1 MTNSQRIIVNTAAQ
15 YIRTLINTFLALF
28 STRFVLA
35 ALGQTDFGVYFLVA
49 GVITMFAFLTNAS
62 VITTQR
68 YISFYNG
75 QGQQDKI
82 HSIFSNSLLLHI
94 VIGAGLVAIMLALCY
109 PVIYYGLNIPE
120 NRLEA
125 ASMVYV
131 ITSLMF
137 FVSIILAPIRA
148 LFIAKENIVY
158 ISCIDVLDGLLKLLF
173 AWLLLFASSDRL
185 ILYAALML
193 SIQIINLL
201 ALTIFA
207 SKKFPEF
214 HFPHFKEWDNSTV
227 RELSTF
233 AGWTLYS
240 SGCIV
245 ARNQGIAVVLNLF
258 FGAIINAAYGI
269 ATQVSGSVA
278 FVSSSII
285 NAINP
290 QLVKAEG
297 AKNRSLMM
305 RMAEY
310 ESKYAFL
317 LLSMVSV
324 PLIFEMETILRWWL
338 GEVPEH
344 AVAFCQITLIAA
356 LCDQLS
362 IGLTSAIQAIGN
374 LKTYTLVFYTTKL
387 LTLVAIW
394 ACIKLHLSASEA
406 LVSYAVVEFVG
417 SLLRLPLLKSIAGL
431 NIATFC
437 KNVFG
442 RIFVPFLVI
451 CGTCYATQHF
461 LTSGYRFFVALV
473 GSVLLGGIAAWL
485 TCLDKNE
492 QQFIYSYIHRHD

>member
-245 ARNQGIAVVLNLF
+245 TRNQGIAVVLNLF

-442 RIFVPFLVI
+442 RIFVPFLVM
-451 CGTCYATQHF
+451 CGTCYVTQHF
-461 LTSGYRFFVALV
+461 LSWDYRFFISFTGTILF
-473 GSVLLGGIAAWL
+473 GSMAIWL
-485 TCLDKNE
+485 TCLDNSE
-492 QQFIYSYIHRHD
+492 RQFIYSYIDKHE

>member
-94 VIGAGLVAIMLALCY
+94 VIGAGLVAIILALCY

-131 ITSLMF
+131 ITSIMF

-214 HFPHFKEWDNSTV
+214 HFP
-227 RELSTF
+227 R
-233 AGWTLYS
+233 WTLYS

-461 LTSGYRFFVALV
+461 LTSGYRFFVAIV

-492 QQFIYSYIHRHD
+492 RQFIYSHIYRHD

>member
-1 MTNSQRIIVNTAAQ
+1 
-15 YIRTLINTFLALF
+15 
-28 STRFVLA
+28 
-35 ALGQTDFGVYFLVA
+35 
-49 GVITMFAFLTNAS
+49 
-62 VITTQR
+62 
-68 YISFYNG
+68 
-75 QGQQDKI
+75 
-82 HSIFSNSLLLHI
+82 
-94 VIGAGLVAIMLALCY
+94 
-109 PVIYYGLNIPE
+109 
-120 NRLEA
+120 
-125 ASMVYV
+125 
-131 ITSLMF
+131 
-137 FVSIILAPIRA
+137 
-148 LFIAKENIVY
+148 
-158 ISCIDVLDGLLKLLF
+158 
-173 AWLLLFASSDRL
+173 
-185 ILYAALML
+185 
-193 SIQIINLL
+193 
-201 ALTIFA
+201 
-207 SKKFPEF
+207 
-214 HFPHFKEWDNSTV
+214 
-227 RELSTF
+227 
-233 AGWTLYS
+233 
-240 SGCIV
+240 V

-417 SLLRLPLLKSIAGL
+417 SLLRLPLLKNIAGL

-492 QQFIYSYIHRHD
+492 QQFIYSYIYRHD

>member
-1 MTNSQRIIVNTAAQ
+1 MTNSQRIIVNTSAQ
-15 YIRTLINTFLALF
+15 YIRTLINTFLSLF

-75 QGQQDKI
+75 QGKEDKI
-82 HSIFSNSLLLHI
+82 HSVVGNSLLLHI
-94 VIGAGLVAIMLALCY
+94 IIGAGLVALMLMLCY
-109 PVIYYGLNIPE
+109 PIIYHGLNIPE
-120 NRLEA
+120 DRLQA
-125 ASMVYV
+125 ASWVYV
-131 ITSLMF
+131 ITALMF
-137 FVSIILAPIRA
+137 FFSILLAPIRA

-158 ISCIDVLDGLLKLLF
+158 ISCIDVLDGILKLLF

-185 ILYAALML
+185 VLYAVLML

-201 ALTIFA
+201 ALTLFA
-207 SKKFPEF
+207 RKKFAEF
-214 HFPHFKEWDNSTV
+214 HFPHFREWDNATIK
-227 RELSTF
+227 ELSAF

-240 SGCIV
+240 SGCVV
-245 ARNQGIAVVLNLF
+245 ARNQGIAVVLNIF

-278 FVSSSII
+278 FVSSSIV

-297 AKNRSLMM
+297 AKDRSRML

-324 PLIFEMETILRWWL
+324 PLIFEMGTILRWWL

-344 AVAFCQITLIAA
+344 AVAFCQLTLIAA

-362 IGLTSAIQAIGN
+362 IGLTSAVQAIGN
-374 LKTYTLVFYTTKL
+374 LKNYTLIFYTTKL

-394 ACIKLHLSASEA
+394 VCIKMHLSASQA
-406 LVSYAVVEFVG
+406 LVSYVVVEFVG
-417 SLLRLPLLKSIAGL
+417 SLIRLPLLKSIGGL
-431 NIATFC
+431 NIFAFC

-442 RIFVPFLVI
+442 RVFVPFLVI
-451 CGTCYATQHF
+451 CGICYATQYF
-461 LTSGYRFFVALV
+461 ISSDYRFFVSFAATI
-473 GSVLLGGIAAWL
+473 LLGGIAIWWIGM
-485 TCLDKNE
+485 DKSE
-492 QQFIYSYIHRHD
+492 RQFIYSHIRKHE